1 MANVSFSNVVVSGV
15 DIDVFKEESTMK
27 NVAYYNGYQ
36 NLDHILKI

>member
-27 NVAYYNGYQ
+27 NVAYWCYV
-36 NLDHILKI
+36 KI